1 MLLQTIQKTQGF
13 TARPIQ
19 TGLGERIQRPTVST
33 SGLVVI
39 SVLMLLQLIGL
50 AYLAWYIYQ
59 VPTWTAM
66 LDSLAVARI
75 SSSLDKRDIPS
86 VGSMSENDLTRLS
99 DKSGLIGVIHTED
112 GLDESAGKNEVE
124 LGLGAPGLFHRRLAK
139 FSVQRSVE
147 MSTLDCQCEGC
158 QKRRVVAED
167 DSTISS
173 GRC

>member
-1 MLLQTIQKTQGF
+1 
-13 TARPIQ
+13 
-19 TGLGERIQRPTVST
+19 
-33 SGLVVI
+33 
-39 SVLMLLQLIGL
+39 MLLQLIGL

-75 SSSLDKRDIPS
+75 SSSLDKGDIPP

-99 DKSGLIGVIHTED
+99 DTSGLVGIIHTED
-112 GLDESAGKNEVE
+112 GLGESAGKKEIE

-139 FSVQRSVE
+139 FSVQKSVE

-158 QKRRVVAED
+158 QRRLLGTED